1 MRRLFLILI
10 LAASSIVASAQWYAN
25 TTPRVSANASL
36 EGRGTEGSLPRPSY
50 NVQESG
56 TVVVTIWVDN
66 YGKVVKAQA
75 GADGT
80 TITDKDLWDA
90 TRDAAMGTRF
100 KQKMDAPA
108 MQEGTIRYV
117 FRVDSGT
124 ASSSINSGAL
134 KFLGIPIDGPETQFA
149 YKLRNKGFEYNPVK
163 ECYKGQFNGQDV
175 DIYLHSNHGIMDRV
189 YVAFPYKS
197 EGNIKVEFNSLIDQ
211 FDKSG
216 KYLPSGTNEVISNE
230 EDISYEISV
239 NSKRYQASFHYYDP
253 DKDPKLFAESF
264 LDNFSEFLTEEQLAK
279 AKELTIKAINAPD
292 IDVDA
297 LQSELMKEMQESG
310 LAPKAEKTEPDP
322 EQMIRLLNAFLN
334 GMSSAADGEVWFMI
348 HEHFGRFQIG
358 LYYDNLHNRPHG
370 EDL

>member
-1 MRRLFLILI
+1 MRRLFLTLI

-36 EGRGTEGSLPRPSY
+36 EGRGTEGSLPRPGY

-56 TVVVTIWVDN
+56 TMVVTIWVDN

-80 TITDKDLWDA
+80 TITDKALWDA

-124 ASSSINSGAL
+124 ASSSINNGAL
-134 KFLGIPIDGPETQFA
+134 KFLGIPIDGPEAQFA

-163 ECYKGQFNGQDV
+163 ECYEGQFNGHDV
-175 DIYLHSNHGIMDRV
+175 DVYLHSNHNLVDRV
-189 YVAFPYKS
+189 YVSFPYTNENGIRTEYNRLLS
-197 EGNIKVEFNSLIDQ
+197 QFNDNV
-211 FDKSG
+211 
-216 KYLPSGTNEVISNE
+216 KYLDLVMNKRIPEDD
-230 EDISYEISV
+230 DISYEITV
-239 NSKRYQASFHYYDP
+239 KNKRYQAVFCYFDP
-253 DKDPKLFAESF
+253 DRDSIAFMNEVMDLFSDYF
-264 LDNFSEFLTEEQLAK
+264 TEEQLAK
-279 AKELTIKAINAPD
+279 LKEYSEKLMDTPEDQKE
-292 IDVDA
+292 A
-297 LQSELMKEMQESG
+297 LQTEMMTEMQKMGVGQEEN
-310 LAPKAEKTEPDP
+310 ADPDP
-322 EQMIRLLNAFLN
+322 EKAFKFLAAFLD
-334 GMSSAADGEVWFMI
+334 GMRSLADGEVWFMI
-348 HEHFGRFQIG
+348 HENYGRYQIG